1 MDPFGQK
8 HIIKPEKSSYQRTRS
23 KTTSGFFLKASN
35 FIINKMVQIFKTL
48 PSFLAQ
54 SAGRFALAAAVVCYW
69 AVVGLFALLFEE
81 ILIPE
86 VPGVWIKCNSHD
98 RGRKQKLY
106 LWSNALKKN
115 TNFKSN
121 FLQT

>member
-1 MDPFGQK
+1 MDTFGQK
-8 HIIKPEKSSYQRTRS
+8 YIIKPEKSSNQRTRS

-35 FIINKMVQIFKTL
+35 FIINKMVQVFKTL

-54 SAGRFALAAAVVCYW
+54 SAGRFALAAAAVCYW

-86 VPGVWIKCNSHD
+86 VPGVWIKCHSYD
-98 RGRKQKLY
+98 RDRKQKLH
-106 LWSNALKKN
+106 LWNNAFRKK
-115 TNFKSN
+115 NFKSN
-121 FLQT
+121 FFQT